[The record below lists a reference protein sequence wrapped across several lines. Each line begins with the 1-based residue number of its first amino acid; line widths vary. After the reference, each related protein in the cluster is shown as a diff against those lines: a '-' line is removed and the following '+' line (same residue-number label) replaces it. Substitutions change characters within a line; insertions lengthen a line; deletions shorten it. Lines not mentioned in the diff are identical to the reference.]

1 MRGRESVEIEERLRK
16 EEELL
21 MQLNHLIIPPQTSST
36 FFVSFSYEILST
48 TRIALPDHINSPV
61 STLVEVLF
69 DIDFPFIP
77 FSLIILFEMSNSHYR
92 ISPLHQITEI
102 KTHLFLSGI
111 AVIKPDPVGKLGI
124 TTIVNATTE
133 ENTPPVRG
141 VDVVRIRV
149 DDHPSANLGIHFHVI
164 ADKIKSVKD
173 GGGKVLVHC
182 MAGVSRS
189 ASLVLAY
196 LVKYERMT
204 LKQAYYYVK
213 SVRPIIHPNLGF
225 WKQLVDFER
234 RLRGTPTV
242 ALVPTRLS
250 PYPVPDVYAEELRE
264 AERKDERDKERAAA
278 TAASI
283 ARTPPPFSSL
293 SLTRPSPSVRP
304 SYSPLSTTSYR
315 SSALSPTRTRII
327 PISRSTPS
335 SLSRSIISP
344 SSPTVRFA
352 PSTRLTTTLH

>member
-1 MRGRESVEIEERLRK
+1 M
-16 EEELL
+16 
-21 MQLNHLIIPPQTSST
+21 N
-36 FFVSFSYEILST
+36 
-48 TRIALPDHINSPV
+48 
-61 STLVEVLF
+61 
-69 DIDFPFIP
+69 
-77 FSLIILFEMSNSHYR
+77 NSHYR
-92 ISPLHQITEI
+92 ISPLHQISEI
-102 KTHLFLSGI
+102 KNFLFLSGI
-111 AVIKPDPVGKLGI
+111 AVIKQEPVSKIGI

-164 ADKIKSVKD
+164 ADKIKSVKE
-173 GGGKVLVHC
+173 GGGRVLVHC

-234 RLRGTPTV
+234 RLRGTATV

-250 PYPVPDVYAEELRE
+250 PYPGMLERTKKNILSFPVPDVYAEELRE
-264 AERKDERDKERAAA
+264 AERKDERDKVRPPLIQERAAA
-278 TAASI
+278 AAASLQ
-283 ARTPPPFSSL
+283 RSSVPFSSL
-293 SLTRPSPSVRP
+293 IRPSPSP
-304 SYSPLSTTSYR
+304 SPSTRISSLSPLSTTSYR
-315 SSALSPTRTRII
+315 TTALSPTRTRII

-335 SLSRSIISP
+335 SLSRSMMSP
-344 SSPTVRFA
+344 ST
-352 PSTRLTTTLH
+352 